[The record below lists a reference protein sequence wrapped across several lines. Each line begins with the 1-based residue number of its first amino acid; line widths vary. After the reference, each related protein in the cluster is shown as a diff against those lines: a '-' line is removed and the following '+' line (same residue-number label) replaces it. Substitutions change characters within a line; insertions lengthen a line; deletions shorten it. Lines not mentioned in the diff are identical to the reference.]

1 MGETSMLQWQID
13 QLVKTKLFSDEQA
26 VLRSALRAL
35 YASQPN
41 LKRQL
46 IVRAYVAGDISL
58 GKAAEMLGISHEE
71 AKEVIREDGAEIHLG
86 PRTLDELTQDA
97 ARA

>member
-1 MGETSMLQWQID
+1 MSDTSTLQWQID

-35 YASQPN
+35 YTSQPG
-41 LKRQL
+41 LKRKMV
-46 IVRAYVAGDISL
+46 VRAYVAGEISL
-58 GKAAEMLGISHEE
+58 GKAAEMMGISHEE
-71 AKEVIREDGAEIHLG
+71 MKDILREDNAEIHLG
-86 PRTLDELTQDA
+86 PRTTDELIQDA